1 MARLSARKIISAI
14 GCPYLSLHKGEGY
27 WYFVYD
33 SNDDQ
38 VVYGTESV
46 PVFRLSHL
54 SFDRWLTIGAD
65 FVNRMQQI
73 HIIEDY

>member
-1 MARLSARKIISAI
+1 MQRLSARKIITTI

-46 PVFRLSHL
+46 PVLRLSHL
-54 SFDRWLTIGAD
+54 GFDHWLTIGAD
-65 FVNRMQQI
+65 FVNRMQKI
-73 HIIEDY
+73 HIIEEY